1 MAVDKAKLRKTIMAI
16 LEDADL
22 DTVSAKKVR
31 QQVEAKLKVDLT
43 DRKKEVDDLVMEIV
57 EEKQDANK
65 SEEADDSEEDEKPA
79 KGKRRAAAKKDD
91 SEDGSGD
98 EYEPEGK
105 KSKGKKK
112 GSDSDDDLPK
122 KKKPAAKGKAAA
134 PKKAGG
140 TGYTKTCKLSPELS
154 LVMGEEAMARHEVV
168 KKMLAIIKEK
178 NLYDPKNK
186 QFAICDD
193 KLLPVFGVKRFRT
206 FGMMKYLKNHFVD

>member
-1 MAVDKAKLRKTIMAI
+1 MAVDKAKLRKTITAI

-31 QQVEAKLKVDLT
+31 QQVEAQLKVDLT

-57 EEKQDANK
+57 EEKQEANK
-65 SEEADDSEEDEKPA
+65 SEDESDEGEKKSAKAKRGRATKNDDS
-79 KGKRRAAAKKDD
+79 
-91 SEDGSGD
+91 DGASDD

-105 KSKGKKK
+105 KSKGKR
-112 GSDSDDDLPK
+112 GSDSDEDFGKGK
-122 KKKPAAKGKAAA
+122 KKKTAAKAKGAGA
-134 PKKAGG
+134 KKGG
-140 TGYTKTCKLSPELS
+140 TGYTKVCTLSPELS
-154 LVMGEEAMARHEVV
+154 LVMGEPAMARHEVV
-168 KKMLAIIKEK
+168 KKMWSIIKEN

-193 KLLPVFGVKRFRT
+193 KLLAVFGVKRFRT

>member
-1 MAVDKAKLRKTIMAI
+1 MAVDKEKLRKTITAI

-31 QQVEAKLKVDLT
+31 QQVEEKLKIDLT

-65 SEEADDSEEDEKPA
+65 SDESEDEAKPT
-79 KGKRRAAAKKDD
+79 KGKRRGAKKDD
-91 SEDGSGD
+91 SDEDSED
-98 EYEPEGK
+98 DYEPQGK
-105 KSKGKKK
+105 KSKGKK
-112 GSDSDDDLPK
+112 GSDSDEDTGK
-122 KKKPAAKGKAAA
+122 KKKPSKAKGK
-134 PKKAGG
+134 KSGGG
-140 TGYTKTCKLSPELS
+140 TGYTKTCTLSPELS
-154 LVMGEEAMARHEVV
+154 LVMGETAMARHEVV
-168 KKMLAIIKEK
+168 KKMWSIIKEK

-186 QFAICDD
+186 QFAICDE